1 MDLRRASEINS
12 SGPFGAERAERGRKD
27 EEAKWYLDGVD
38 VVSEQRTWLDA
49 SG

>member
-1 MDLRRASEINS
+1 MELRRASEINS
-12 SGPFGAERAERGRKD
+12 SEPFGTERAERGRKQNGI
-27 EEAKWYLDGVD
+27 LDGGD